1 MSLDAR
7 PWTVHTGDC
16 RVSLGAMEE
25 ESVDAIVTDTP
36 YGLST
41 LLDPWNLGREKLWQK
56 LTDGKAELPIKTLM
70 RAWLDTGENPV
81 MKGRGFMGKEWDALV
96 PPPNTW
102 AAAFR
107 VLKPGA
113 PLFAFGGTRTA
124 DLIAMSIRF
133 AGFEVDDTVAYLYGM
148 GMPKRVRLDLK
159 IDQHFGKD
167 KERPITGRSSRMT
180 IGRPTDGL
188 VGARKAFAEK
198 EGSGM
203 WNHGPATPEADRFVG
218 YDRALRPGFEPII
231 VARKPCRGTI
241 AATALRYGTGG
252 FNVDACRIPRGD
264 AGEQVATRGRSAGRS
279 TYDIGGNGEAIT
291 MHAGG
296 GYPANVVIDEA
307 TARELDAQSGH
318 LKSGARDIKYSSK
331 RIHGGGMGG
340 SVGCLASEGGA
351 SRFFYTA
358 KASTSERDKGLED
371 LPETVRGEKSGRS
384 EDMPDSV
391 AAYQGD
397 RGGGRN
403 PHPTVKPISLMRW
416 LVRLA
421 SPPGAWDPDISKRP
435 IIVDMFA
442 GSGTTLVAGL
452 VEGVRVVGCEMEA
465 GSADVARRRCQ
476 HAYALP
482 REEAGI
488 ERAEDAALPRGQAS
502 LF

>member
-1 MSLDAR
+1 
-7 PWTVHTGDC
+7 
-16 RVSLGAMEE
+16 
-25 ESVDAIVTDTP
+25 
-36 YGLST
+36 LST
-41 LLDPWNLGREKLWQK
+41 LLDPWNLDRESLWRK
-56 LTDGKAELPIKTLM
+56 LTEGKAELPIKTLM

-102 AAAFR
+102 LEAFR

-113 PLFAFGGTRTA
+113 ALLAFAGTRTH
-124 DLIAMSIRF
+124 DLITMAIRF
-133 AGFEVDDTVAYLYGM
+133 AGFEIDDQIATWLYGQ

-167 KERPITGRSSRMT
+167 KERPVTGSKL
-180 IGRPTDGL
+180 GL
-188 VGARKAFAEK
+188 PGYHLNPHNGGATY
-198 EGSGM
+198 GSGM
-203 WNHGPATPEADRFVG
+203 GNTTAEQRLKSSQVFGPATPEAARFVG

-252 FNVDACRIPRGD
+252 FNVDGCRIPRETIPAFNG
-264 AGEQVATRGRSAGRS
+264 GERGGR
-279 TYDIGGNGEAIT
+279 TGGGIMGPACPRGPTPENAR
-291 MHAGG
+291 G
-296 GYPANVVIDEA
+296 GYPANVVIDEQVA
-307 TARELDAQSGH
+307 QVLDAQSGQM
-318 LKSGARDIKYSSK
+318 RDGVAVK
-331 RIHGGGMGG
+331 RNVEVGKPCGRSFVGGFTNTGKDATFGGG
-340 SVGCLASEGGA
+340 GGA

-371 LPETVRGEKSGRS
+371 LPEIARGGKSGRDES
-384 EDMPDSV
+384 MPDSV

-421 SPPGAWDPDISKRP
+421 SPPGAWGPDISKRP
-435 IIVDMFA
+435 LIVDMFA
-442 GSGTTLVAGL
+442 GSGSTLVAGL
-452 VEGVRVVGCEMEA
+452 AEGVRVVGCEMDPQM
-465 GSADVARRRCQ
+465 ADVSRRRCQ

-482 REEAGI
+482 REDAGI
-488 ERAEDAALPRGQAS
+488 ERAADAALPKGQSS

>member
-1 MSLDAR
+1 VR

-16 RVSLGAMEE
+16 RVGLGAMDE

-41 LLDPWNLGREKLWQK
+41 LLDPWNLDRESLWQK
-56 LTDGKAELPIKTLM
+56 LTDGRTELPIKTLM

-102 AAAFR
+102 LAAWR

-113 PLFAFGGTRTA
+113 CLLAFGGTRTA

-133 AGFEVDDTVAYLYGM
+133 AGFEVDDSIAWLYGQ

-167 KERPITGRSSRMT
+167 KERPVTGYANGAPSGNMGGGKGNAIFAQTSS
-180 IGRPTDGL
+180 
-188 VGARKAFAEK
+188 
-198 EGSGM
+198 
-203 WNHGPATPEADRFVG
+203 ATPEAARFVG

-264 AGEQVATRGRSAGRS
+264 VPTFTGGVHGRS
-279 TYDIGGNGEAIT
+279 GGIMGKQGPVRPEYVGDAC
-291 MHAGG
+291 G
-296 GYPANVVIDEA
+296 GYPANVVVDEE
-307 TARELDAQSGH
+307 TAREIDAQSGQCN
-318 LKSGARDIKYSSK
+318 ARDGVSK
-331 RIHGGGMGG
+331 GRGMGYGGGD
-340 SVGCLASEGGA
+340 AERTSEQRRDSGGA

-358 KASTSERDKGLED
+358 KASTSERDRGLED
-371 LPETVRGEKSGRS
+371 LPALTPGEKTGR
-384 EDMPDSV
+384 EDDTAGISPYAGTRAD
-391 AAYQGD
+391 
-397 RGGGRN
+397 GGRN

-435 IIVDMFA
+435 LIVDMFA
-442 GSGTTLVAGL
+442 GSGSTLVAGL

-488 ERAEDAALPRGQAS
+488 ERAEDATLPKGQSS

>member
-1 MSLDAR
+1 MSDVR

-16 RVSLGAMEE
+16 RVALGAMEE
-25 ESVDAIVTDTP
+25 ESVGAIVTDTP

-41 LLDPWNLGREKLWQK
+41 LLDPWNLDRESLWQK
-56 LTDGKAELPIKTLM
+56 LTEGRAELPIKTLV

-107 VLKPGA
+107 VLKPGGC
-113 PLFAFGGTRTA
+113 LMAFGGTRTY

-133 AGFEVDDTVAYLYGM
+133 AGFEVDDTLVWLYGQ
-148 GMPKRVRLDLK
+148 GMPKRIRLDLK

-167 KERPITGRSSRMT
+167 KERPITGKSLRHGGGT
-180 IGRPTDGL
+180 GE
-188 VGARKAFAEK
+188 GA
-198 EGSGM
+198 S
-203 WNHGPATPEADRFVG
+203 WNVSPEVPKTTGPATPEAARFVG

-252 FNVDACRIPRGD
+252 LNVDACRISRGD
-264 AGEQVATRGRSAGRS
+264 AGEQVATRGRSKGRS
-279 TYDIGGNGEAIT
+279 TYDLGGDGEAIT

-307 TARELDAQSGH
+307 TAQALDAQSGQM
-318 LKSGARDIKYSSK
+318 RDGVAVK
-331 RIHGGGMGG
+331 RNVEVGKVTGRILQFANTGIDRTFGGG
-340 SVGCLASEGGA
+340 GGA

-371 LPETVRGEKSGRS
+371 LPAMTAGEKTGR
-384 EDMPDSV
+384 EDDTAGVSPY
-391 AAYQGD
+391 AGARGD
-397 RGGGRN
+397 GGRN

-435 IIVDMFA
+435 VIVDMFA

-452 VEGVRVVGCEMEA
+452 VEGVRVIGCEMEA

-488 ERAEDAALPRGQAS
+488 ERAEDADLPKGQSS